1 MVTLGALIVFFSAD
15 FILSEIKR
23 VDSRL
28 SNEGFVS
35 KAPQK
40 LIDEEKAKKVKFEE
54 MLKQVEEKLN
64 EL

>member
-1 MVTLGALIVFFSAD
+1 MPLGELVD
-15 FILSEIKR
+15 LEKERERLNKEREYILSEIKR
-23 VDSRL
+23 VDSKL

-54 MLKQVEEKLN
+54 MLK
-64 EL
+64 